1 MWIKSNEKMD
11 NENLN
16 VISDLQIFNECTDRV
31 NNVLTLAS
39 AVSGDVTKMAQIASD
54 LKREIALMDHQLEA
68 FIVDKRCNLEKFK
81 KVVPIIERQLDRVS
95 DRMDIITIQ
104 LMNSNFGALDANSI
118 KQRELLIN
126 MLIQQSENFNN
137 MIVKLLS
144 I

>member
-16 VISDLQIFNECTDRV
+16 VISDLQTFNECTDRV

-81 KVVPIIERQLDRVS
+81 KVVPIIERQLDVS
-95 DRMDIITIQ
+95 IR
-104 LMNSNFGALDANSI
+104 
-118 KQRELLIN
+118 
-126 MLIQQSENFNN
+126 
-137 MIVKLLS
+137 
-144 I
+144 